1 MAEFRH
7 YPTTRRMQSMLIGY
21 ARVSTTEQNLDLQT
35 DALNRAGC
43 QKLFTDA
50 TSGARSERPGLDQ
63 TLEHLRRGDTLV
75 VWKLDRLGR
84 SIRHLIDTVGQLQE
98 RKGGF
103 RSLQESIDTTTSGG
117 KLVFDVF
124 AALAEFERDLIRERT
139 RAGLD
144 AARARGKRGGRPPKL
159 DQKKRAQARTL
170 HKDKSYTIN
179 DICRTLRIGRS
190 TLYRYLGQSNQ
201 R

>member
-1 MAEFRH
+1 
-7 YPTTRRMQSMLIGY
+7 MLIGY

-35 DALNRAGC
+35 DALKRAGC
-43 QKLFTDA
+43 EKIFTDRV
-50 TSGARSERPGLDQ
+50 TGARSERPGLDL
-63 TLEHLRRGDTLV
+63 TLPHLRKGDTLV

-98 RKGGF
+98 WKVGF
-103 RSLQESIDTTTSGG
+103 RSLQDSIDTTTSGG
-117 KLVFDVF
+117 KLVFHVF

-139 RAGLD
+139 RAGLE
-144 AARARGKRGGRPPKL
+144 AARARGKKGGRPPKL
-159 DQKKRAQARTL
+159 DQKKRAQALTL
-170 HKDKSYTIN
+170 HKDKSNTIA

-190 TLYRYLGQSNQ
+190 TLYRYLAKSDP